1 MEYTALFRDK
11 TYNGTLNIEQ
21 DKIVLDTNLDYN
33 KIEIHYTKKMN
44 IQSLLPGDCI
54 LEQNKLSSVI
64 TIHNKNKKNLT
75 DLFNYKGKAVI
86 YKCILFRNFDLKTNI
101 YVSRSNLE
109 LWSTL
114 SKTEKTRSS
123 EQVIQDWASITKNW
137 EDISFDG
144 DNSKREYVFRKTTY
158 DKDAKTFNTFS
169 EIRKKNYG

>member
-1 MEYTALFRDK
+1 MTF
-11 TYNGTLNIEQ
+11 
-21 DKIVLDTNLDYN
+21 KIV
-33 KIEIHYTKKMN
+33 E
-44 IQSLLPGDCI
+44 
-54 LEQNKLSSVI
+54 
-64 TIHNKNKKNLT
+64 
-75 DLFNYKGKAVI
+75 
-86 YKCILFRNFDLKTNI
+86 FRNFDLKTNI

-158 DKDAKTFNTFS
+158 DKNAKTFNTFS